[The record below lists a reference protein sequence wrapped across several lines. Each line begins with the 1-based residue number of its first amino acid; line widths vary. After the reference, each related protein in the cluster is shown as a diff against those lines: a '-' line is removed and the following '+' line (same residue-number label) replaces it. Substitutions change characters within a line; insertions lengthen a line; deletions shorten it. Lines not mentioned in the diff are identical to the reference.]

1 MTTLTTA
8 WRAGRAQRAS
18 AGKSTTL
25 AALVVVLV
33 WLVSHAARVPLLAVL
48 ACACIVSACFVIGL
62 IPGLV
67 AAGVALLFLEWRVSG

>member
-18 AGKSTTL
+18 AGKSTTV

-33 WLVSHAARVPLLAVL
+33 WLVSRAARVPLLAVGAAGCL
-48 ACACIVSACFVIGL
+48 VAAGFVIGL
-62 IPGLV
+62 VPGLV
-67 AAGVALLFLEWRVSG
+67 AAGIALLFLEWRVSG